1 MDNYISVSQI
11 NSYIKNIFDAEELL
25 QNIFIYGEVGNYSIS
40 NGIAYF
46 NLKDENGLIQ
56 CVLFNAKMFFTPK
69 IGDMI
74 LVKGSVNYYAKGG
87 KLSFQAYSIQEYGKG
102 MLYEK
107 FLELKNRLEQKG
119 YFDIEH
125 KKQIPNYIK
134 RIGVVSSET
143 GAVIQDIIDIT
154 RRRNN
159 GVDIVLFPV
168 KVQGLGAENDI
179 AKGIN
184 FFSEYNNVDVV
195 IVARGGGSLEDLQPF
210 NTEIVADAVYN
221 CKKPIVSAV
230 GHETDYTIC
239 DFVSDLRAPTP
250 SAGAELVVWE
260 KNSVINYTLNKLN
273 DNYLKLLSLIKNNYK
288 YLNTINKTIEYD
300 TNKINFLIDKINKL
314 NNANFVN
321 LQFKINNYD
330 KQVEYLEKILIQ
342 NNPQKFASKGYFK
355 ILKNNNVIIKLDE
368 LNVNDLVKVESLDAV
383 ATFQVKDIKG
393 VKNDIWRKNTKNRR
407 NFK

>member
-107 FLELKNRLEQKG
+107 FLELKNRLEQKR

-260 KNSVINYTLNKLN
+260 KKSVINYTLNKLN

>member
-107 FLELKNRLEQKG
+107 FLELKNKLEQKG